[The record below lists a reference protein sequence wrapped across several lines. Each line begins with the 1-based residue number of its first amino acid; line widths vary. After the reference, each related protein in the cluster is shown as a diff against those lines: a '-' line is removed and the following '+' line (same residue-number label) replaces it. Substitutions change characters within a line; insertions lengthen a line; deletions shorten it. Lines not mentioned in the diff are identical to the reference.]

1 MDAQPDVRMNRN
13 KRGNRIRILAA
24 VVCLALLYILV
35 VNFYHTLT
43 GTNRWDGIIGV
54 LLGLYVCSHPAANM
68 VDLLFFGRTSMFQEL
83 SNRTKNIWL
92 GANLVVMVIGW
103 VVIDLGMIRF
113 TAR

>member
-1 MDAQPDVRMNRN
+1 MNRN
-13 KRGNRIRILAA
+13 KRGNRIGILVA

-35 VNFYHTLT
+35 VNVNHSLT
-43 GTNRWDGIIGV
+43 GTSRWDGILGV
-54 LLGLYVCSHPAANM
+54 LLGLYVCSHPAANL

-92 GANLVVMVIGW
+92 GANLLVLVVGW